1 MIVAD
6 TSGLL
11 ALLDEGEAEHARVRQ
26 AAEKHPGPLLTI
38 DLVLAEVD
46 YLVLKRLGPD
56 AEIAFVE
63 QLIEGAVLREPVSD
77 ADLAHAATINSKY
90 RNLQLGLTDAALMA
104 VAERLGPAPVLTLD
118 RRHFAPFRTKRR
130 GALTLL
136 PEVA

>member
-26 AAEKHPGPLLTI
+26 AVEKHSGPLVTT
-38 DLVLAEVD
+38 DLVLAKLD
-46 YLVLKRLGPD
+46 YLLLKRLGPD

-63 QLIEGAVLREPVSD
+63 QLVEGALLRELVTD
-77 ADLAHAATINSKY
+77 ADLAHAAAINLKY
-90 RNLQLGLTDAALMA
+90 RDLELGLTDTALMA

-130 GALTLL
+130 GALKLL
-136 PEVA
+136 LEVA